1 MQRSDT
7 GEVLRRRLAAQLL
20 VGTRP
25 RTPIEVVRRLACVQS
40 QEYAHSFWSLGLRS
54 TGTRYA
60 DVKAAFDGGE
70 FLRTHILRPTW
81 HFVAA
86 EDLGWIA
93 GVTAPRVQQLNGTMY
108 RQLGLDQARLDRAA
122 TTIVE
127 ALSGGQHLTRAELG
141 PLLDASGTALAYLV
155 MNAEVEGL
163 IASGPMRGAQHTYAV
178 LAERV
183 SPLGGSG
190 GVPPGLDTAV
200 TGDAAELAYR
210 FYAGHGPAGVRDL
223 ARWSSLTQNQATDAT
238 EAASPRLSPLTV
250 GGETLWAGP
259 AADDPGEP
267 GYGALLLPLYDELT
281 LSYPQLNFP
290 LADRHPHRPGED
302 LFVGSVIIDQVNA
315 GTWRR
320 TVRGRS
326 VLIEITLAPGLDPQA
341 QGHAA
346 AAAARLAEFLD
357 KRLELT
363 VIARGAD

>member
-1 MQRSDT
+1 MQRADA
-7 GEVLRRRLAAQLL
+7 GEVLRRRLAAQQL

-25 RTPIEVVRRLACVQS
+25 RAPVDAVRRLACVQS
-40 QEYAHSFWSLGLRS
+40 QECAHAFWSLGLRTVG
-54 TGTRYA
+54 TGYA
-60 DVKAAFDGGE
+60 DVKAAFDRGE

-93 GVTAPRVQQLNGTMY
+93 AVTAPRVQRLNGTMY
-108 RQLGLDQARLDRAA
+108 RQLGLDQTRLDRAA
-122 TTIVE
+122 ATIVE
-127 ALSGGQHLTRAELG
+127 ALSGGRHQTRAELG
-141 PLLDASGTALAYLV
+141 RLLGASGTELAYLV

-183 SPLGGSG
+183 ATP
-190 GVPPGLDTAV
+190 A

-223 ARWSSLTQNQATDAT
+223 ARWSSLTQSQAADAT
-238 EAASPRLSPLTV
+238 ETAAGRLSALTV

-259 AADDPGEP
+259 AADVPGEP

-290 LADRHPHRPGED
+290 QADGHPHRPGED
-302 LFVGSVIIDQVNA
+302 RFVGSVIIDQVNV

-320 TVRGRS
+320 TVRSRS
-326 VLIEITLAPGLDPQA
+326 VLIEIALAAGGSGGVPPGIDTASVGSRARVQA
-341 QGHAA
+341 ADAA
-346 AAAARLAEFLD
+346 ADLAGFLG
-357 KRLELT
+357 KPLELS
-363 VIARGAD
+363 VIVDGAN

>member
-1 MQRSDT
+1 M
-7 GEVLRRRLAAQLL
+7 
-20 VGTRP
+20 
-25 RTPIEVVRRLACVQS
+25 
-40 QEYAHSFWSLGLRS
+40 
-54 TGTRYA
+54 
-60 DVKAAFDGGE
+60 
-70 FLRTHILRPTW
+70 
-81 HFVAA
+81 
-86 EDLGWIA
+86 
-93 GVTAPRVQQLNGTMY
+93 
-108 RQLGLDQARLDRAA
+108 
-122 TTIVE
+122 
-127 ALSGGQHLTRAELG
+127 SGGQHLTRAELG
-141 PLLDASGTALAYLV
+141 RLLGASGIALAYLV

-178 LAERV
+178 LSERV
-183 SPLGGSG
+183 HTP
-190 GVPPGLDTAV
+190 A
-200 TGDAAELAYR
+200 TGDATELAYR
-210 FYAGHGPAGVRDL
+210 FYAGHGPAGVRDF

-238 EAASPRLSPLTV
+238 EAASPRLRPLTV

-302 LFVGSVIIDQVNA
+302 LFVGSVIIGQVNV

-341 QGHAA
+341 RDQAA

-363 VIARGAD
+363 VVARGAD